1 MGVWKYKS
9 FVHLGLNLKNKVES
23 LFWFKV
29 VHGGSRDAP
38 GQWDRSTHH
47 THSTSTVGSVGDSN
61 PRWRLVESFGSV
73 GASRGVKW
81 PRVVCGGASGVVPRS
96 GVHGCF
102 VGYTSFVGETLKT
115 DVIWVMWE

>member
-1 MGVWKYKS
+1 LVQ
-9 FVHLGLNLKNKVES
+9 
-23 LFWFKV
+23 
-29 VHGGSRDAP
+29 GGSRDAP
-38 GQWDRSTHH
+38 GQWDRSTRP
-47 THSTSTVGSVGDSN
+47 THLASPVGSVGDSH

-102 VGYTSFVGETLKT
+102 VGNTSFVGETLKT